1 VIHLNGSFG
10 AYARSSDD
18 IVNAMASKL
27 LSLQGRIQTIND
39 FFMPFDGHDK
49 RVYEAWEL
57 QLMFQNEIS
66 KDEAQIV
73 CSQKGQGYAI
83 THNQLADLIRLK
95 TGMMPGNAPF

>member
-1 VIHLNGSFG
+1 
-10 AYARSSDD
+10 
-18 IVNAMASKL
+18 
-27 LSLQGRIQTIND
+27 
-39 FFMPFDGHDK
+39 MPYDGYDK

-83 THNQLADLIRLK
+83 THNQLVDLIRLK
-95 TGMMPGNAPF
+95 TGMLPGNAPFQSVFVQKYQTSTVAPYLK